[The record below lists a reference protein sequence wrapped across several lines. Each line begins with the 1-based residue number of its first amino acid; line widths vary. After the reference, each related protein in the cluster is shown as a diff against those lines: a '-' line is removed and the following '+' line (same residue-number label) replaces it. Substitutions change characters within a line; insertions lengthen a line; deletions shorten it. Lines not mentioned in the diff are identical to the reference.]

1 MNVFSR
7 GKFMKEQGY
16 SGTLK
21 ILTAIEPQ
29 KSLLGGESY
38 ILQIFTLH
46 MSELGQKGKN
56 VARKLGK
63 VFSLGTLDIDK
74 LRFELRIKQPLN
86 TVKLAAESVLAGSAP
101 VLYEIVKR
109 YAGKANVTYAPLM
122 DIMQAKAQEIAGL
135 VKEFEASAA

>member
-1 MNVFSR
+1 
-7 GKFMKEQGY
+7 
-16 SGTLK
+16 
-21 ILTAIEPQ
+21 
-29 KSLLGGESY
+29 
-38 ILQIFTLH
+38 